1 MSASAANLFG
11 GQEFANYWGYA
22 YILVSVM
29 VAGGVVGSMRGV
41 ETKNDTHAFIA
52 LAIGGLLIGA
62 LIYVAT
68 FHVPMAPH

>member
-1 MSASAANLFG
+1 LFG
-11 GQEFANYWGYA
+11 GREFAIYCGFA
-22 YILVSVM
+22 YLLGSVV

-52 LAIGGLLIGA
+52 LAIGGLLIGT

-68 FHVPMAPH
+68 FHIPMAPH

>member
-11 GQEFANYWGYA
+11 GQEFAIYWGFA
-22 YILVSVM
+22 YLLGSVV

-41 ETKNDTHAFIA
+41 ETKNDTHALIA
-52 LAIGGLLIGA
+52 LAIGGALLGT

-68 FHVPMAPH
+68 SHTPMASH